1 MNTLLTLSLPRI
13 VTQTFPILTT
23 ATYIRSF
30 ASPVPLCPDTIY
42 HIFLDNHGQL
52 YVLVATDHP
61 DLSSQKAELKHL
73 SGVLGLVYDQLL
85 NPPEEIEDIFFVRDP
100 DARWCYYAATV
111 KRMGIDDGQELQDVA
126 C

>member
-13 VTQTFPILTT
+13 VAQAFPILTT

-30 ASPVPLCPDTIY
+30 ASPMPLCPDTIY
-42 HIFLDNHGQL
+42 HIFLDSHGQL

-61 DLSSQKAELKHL
+61 DLSSQQAEFKHL
-73 SGVLGLVYDQLL
+73 SDVLGLTYCQPLS
-85 NPPEEIEDIFFVRDP
+85 PSKEIDGIFFVRDP

-111 KRMGIDDGQELQDVA
+111 KRIGTDNSQEL
-126 C
+126 